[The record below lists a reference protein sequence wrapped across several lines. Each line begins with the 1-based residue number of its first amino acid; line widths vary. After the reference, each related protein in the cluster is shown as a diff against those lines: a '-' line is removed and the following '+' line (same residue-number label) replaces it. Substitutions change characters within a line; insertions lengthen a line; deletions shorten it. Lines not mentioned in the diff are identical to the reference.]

1 MAIKRYAYRTRGSRE
16 LRKGVKVESETS
28 GHPAVEVTPGVR
40 TEAPTGHGTASVR
53 SAARSK
59 RYTSAMVLLRL
70 RCSSFWVDV
79 RLREINGRWI
89 ASADTPDG
97 PSLGLG
103 KGAIE
108 AVEHAL
114 EPFEGIVDELLA
126 SLPHSGLF

>member
-1 MAIKRYAYRTRGSRE
+1 MI
-16 LRKGVKVESETS
+16 
-28 GHPAVEVTPGVR
+28 
-40 TEAPTGHGTASVR
+40 
-53 SAARSK
+53 
-59 RYTSAMVLLRL
+59 LLRL
-70 RCSSFWVDV
+70 SCSSVWVDV

-97 PSLGLG
+97 PTLGLG

-126 SLPHSGLF
+126 SLPGSALA